1 MRKNWRMTDAFAYF
15 ERETHDRFR
24 PTEHVGGAWKA
35 HEQHIAPAMGL
46 LAHMFET
53 DHRERR
59 GDDGLALSRVSFD
72 IFGVLPIEPV
82 DVSVEVVRPGRSI
95 ELVEARL
102 DHDGRTALTARA
114 WFACTDDTSALAGS
128 TFGSIPSV
136 DEHPA
141 WEISE
146 GWEGG
151 FIASIEARRLEL
163 ETGHS
168 TAWIRTDAELV
179 AGEPISPTAELFALV
194 DVANGLAPRVSPE
207 DAIFPNVDLTAH
219 LFREHHGEWTGFDTT
234 VHFGPSGVGLTHTVL
249 HDDRGPFGTVA
260 QSLTVRPRG

>member
-1 MRKNWRMTDAFAYF
+1 MNEPFAYF

-24 PTEHVGGAWKA
+24 PTEHVGGAWKTD
-35 HEQHIAPAMGL
+35 EQHIAPAMGL

-59 GDDGLALSRVSFD
+59 GDDGLALSRVCFD

-82 DVSVEVVRPGRSI
+82 DVSVEMVRPGRSI

-114 WFACTDDTSALAGS
+114 WFASTADTSALAGS
-128 TFGSIPSV
+128 NLTAIPGA
-136 DEHPA
+136 DDLPA
-141 WEISE
+141 WEIADR
-146 GWEGG
+146 WPGG
-151 FIASIEARRLEL
+151 FIDSLEARHRQIEP
-163 ETGHS
+163 GHAI
-168 TAWIRTDAELV
+168 TWIRTDAQLV
-179 AGEPISPTAELFALV
+179 AGEPVSPTAELFALI
-194 DVANGLAPRVSPE
+194 DVANGLAPRVSPDE
-207 DAIFPNVDLTAH
+207 AIFPNVDLTAH

-234 VHFGPSGVGLTHTVL
+234 VHFGPAGVGLTHTVL

-260 QSLTVRPRG
+260 QSLTVRPRS